1 MNFYD
6 LANKKFKIAD
16 RTQQQENSGQFNEI
30 KKKKIHAPNEIFFP
44 IKIQKSYKMNQTEIW
59 S

>member
-16 RTQQQENSGQFNEI
+16 RTQQQENSGQFKEI
-30 KKKKIHAPNEIFFP
+30 
-44 IKIQKSYKMNQTEIW
+44 
-59 S
+59 

>member
-30 KKKKIHAPNEIFFP
+30 KKKKNTC
-44 IKIQKSYKMNQTEIW
+44 S
-59 S
+59 